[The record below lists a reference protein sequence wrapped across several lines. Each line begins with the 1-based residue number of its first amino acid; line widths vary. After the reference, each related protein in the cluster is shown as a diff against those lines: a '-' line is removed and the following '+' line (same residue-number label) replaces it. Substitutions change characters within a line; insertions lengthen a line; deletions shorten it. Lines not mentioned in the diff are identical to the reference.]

1 MKIAFLSNGGEAA
14 KEALK
19 ILELHH
25 ADIVFKNNG
34 KRVVRFPEYD
44 LGISFLYTYKVLPDQ
59 LDKPWINFHPAPLP
73 EYGGRNVAYH
83 AIMNNS
89 KVFGGTMHYMNEE
102 FDCGEIIDCQR
113 FSIEDDDT
121 AGELVQK
128 SYRVLVSLLEKYALP
143 ISNGE
148 LPKSTEQSNTRYYK
162 QEVLD
167 DILCLTEKQKKK
179 VRALTVSPRHYA
191 KVIINNKLYNVIPQ

>member
-1 MKIAFLSNGGEAA
+1 MKIAFLSNNSEVA

-19 ILELHH
+19 ILEFHH
-25 ADIVFKNNG
+25 ADIVFKNSG
-34 KRVVRFPEYD
+34 ERVVCFPEYD

-113 FSIEDDDT
+113 FPIEDDDT
-121 AGELVQK
+121 AGDLVQK
-128 SYRVLVSLLEKYALP
+128 SYHVLIGLLEKYALP
-143 ISNGE
+143 HRLQELLSNGE
-148 LPKSTEQSNTRYYK
+148 LPKSTEQINTRYYK

-167 DILCLTEKQKKK
+167 DILCLTEKQKK
-179 VRALTVSPRHYA
+179 R
-191 KVIINNKLYNVIPQ
+191 QD